1 MEDQKEIIRKWCE
14 AHREE
19 QLSLLLELAAIPS
32 PSHHEE
38 RRAAFILDWL
48 KKHGMEGAYI
58 DEAKNVL
65 LPIGCEGRDDIEVYT
80 AHTDIV
86 FPDTEPL
93 PVRMENGRIY
103 APGVGD
109 DTANAVALLLIA
121 EYLCEHPLSV
131 PMLLAWNSCEE
142 GLGNLKGSRA
152 ICAAF
157 EGRIKSFVSFDGEYS
172 ELVSRAV
179 GCERWRVTAR
189 TAGGHSYGAFGN
201 PNAIAELSELIT
213 KLYRQKVPCSDF
225 YRTTYNVG
233 TVTGGTTVNS
243 IAQQAEMTYEYR
255 SDDIEALAVM
265 RTQFFSLLEEAKN
278 GRADWDT
285 ELIGERPCGS
295 LEGGAEK
302 DALLKRCADAI
313 ASVTGKEPERIPL
326 STDCNIPLSKGI
338 PATAF
343 GLYLGYGPHTREE
356 YVEADT
362 LPVGLMIGLTLI
374 TASREHFSDIHLV

>member
-1 MEDQKEIIRKWCE
+1 MESRKEEIRNWCLK
-14 AHREE
+14 RKEE
-19 QLSLLLELAAIPS
+19 QIALLCELAAIPS
-32 PSHHEE
+32 PSHKED

-48 KKHGMEGAYI
+48 NARGIPGAYL

-65 LPIGCEGRDDIEVYT
+65 LPLGIEGRDDIEVYC

-93 PVRMENGRIY
+93 PVRTENGRIY

-121 EYLCEHPLSV
+121 EYLKEHPQPV
-131 PMLLAWNSCEE
+131 PMLLVWNSCEE

-152 ICAAF
+152 ICDAF
-157 EGRIKSFVSFDGEYS
+157 SGRIRSFVSFDGEYS

-189 TAGGHSYGAFGN
+189 TKGGHSYGAFGN

-213 KLYRQKVPCSDF
+213 RLYRQEVPHSDV

-233 TVTGGTTVNS
+233 TIAGGTTVNS

-255 SDDIEALAVM
+255 SDDIAALAVM
-265 RTQFFSLLEEAKN
+265 REQFKRLLQESRN
-278 GRADWDT
+278 GRAEWDL

-295 LEGGAEK
+295 MENGEANTRLLMECEK
-302 DALLKRCADAI
+302 AI
-313 ASVTGKEPERIPL
+313 VSVTGERPERIPL
-326 STDCNIPLSKGI
+326 STDCNIPLSRGI

-356 YVEADT
+356 YVELDT
-362 LPVGLMIGLTLI
+362 LPIGLMIGLTLV
-374 TASREHFSDIHLV
+374 TRPREN